1 MPPKREERTRSKLRF
16 EAEKDAAGTFTGLPV
31 TFALILTTCL
41 EYKFRREWQEE
52 FGSAQRVVVKTGI
65 SRRELEELLADGI
78 GWLAYQGEEAE
89 G

>member
-1 MPPKREERTRSKLRF
+1 MPPKREERTCSKLRF

-41 EYKFRREWQEE
+41 EYKFRGQWQEDL
-52 FGSAQRVVVKTGI
+52 GSAQRAVVKVGI
-65 SRRELEELLADGI
+65 SRRELEEILADGI
-78 GWLAYQGEEAE
+78 SWLAYQGEEAE